1 MFPSTS
7 IYITPERFVPQRIPF
22 KLNRLK
28 HVNKSTHL
36 LLAMLTYIFA
46 KPLFPVKS
54 EGTTISIVKQ
64 HLSFLHNTTR
74 SGLRLWVSWSVW
86 IGKSQSDSTLL
97 FSTTLYGFVLIPV
110 MRKGVFFYAFF
121 LCFYITMAV
130 LIQFVL
136 TYCIHR
142 LSNQQYYS
150 IF

>member
-36 LLAMLTYIFA
+36 LRAILTYIIA

-54 EGTTISIVKQ
+54 EGTTISIVK
-64 HLSFLHNTTR
+64 HNTLHNTTR
-74 SGLRLWVSWSVW
+74 SGLRLWVSRTVW
-86 IGKSQSDSTLL
+86 IGTSQNDSTLL

-110 MRKGVFFYAFF
+110 MRKGVFMRFIYASTLPWRF
-121 LCFYITMAV
+121 LSSLC
-130 LIQFVL
+130 
-136 TYCIHR
+136 
-142 LSNQQYYS
+142 
-150 IF
+150 